1 MKARLIELQSATVPR
16 KRIFQYLNN
25 MNILKNMKADRNPI
39 SNGLSLEINFTK
51 SQISLEY

>member
-1 MKARLIELQSATVPR
+1 MKADRNPFRNSAKKENFPIFKLQ
-16 KRIFQYLNN
+16 
-25 MNILKNMKADRNPI
+25 NILKNMKADRNPI